1 MDLNPLIQPSLRH
14 LLASEALSEAKVLT
28 GEELLDREIA
38 QVVTSLNPAPRDKSL
53 LVARAGSLSKE
64 DLSAFDSLAGVIIIK
79 PFVVSSDLAAASG
92 MGEGRAAAGSIAAG
106 LDAEVKKL
114 VKAAEEV
121 EIPLVLVPGFGDAAQ
136 IAEDIRQA
144 FLSEIKRSSSRL
156 HAHLLSL
163 VLEKG
168 LSGLVDEMAE
178 RLSRPLVI
186 ETADFRVLAAQ
197 NMGPTPANQ
206 QRALTDQVSQLLAKQ
221 LADEESKDDPVIF
234 RQPVRVGRRV
244 AIPILNKGFVVGYLS
259 AMLRPNDDVE
269 AIFEFLSPVALAA
282 MVDFSH
288 RSKEVSAFAVT
299 YQNLLKDLLSGRTLS
314 STDLD
319 RLERHYGFDIC
330 DGLLVLAVQVLTGLL
345 LEDKLE
351 ALVGQRYVTVDVEG
365 TRAFVIPVSKK
376 SNKTWQQEAEALK
389 QYLLKDNSELTLQF
403 GAGRVVENALELSDA
418 YREARQALIIGSMMK
433 GDSEFLIGY
442 GDLGVRRLLYLMID
456 HSELDR
462 FCEEILLPLQEYDSE
477 WETELVPTIS
487 VYLKHG
493 ANLNSAARALFIHR
507 HTLRYRLEQI
517 AEILKVDIDSQDVL
531 LNLQIALLIKDM
543 KGISQS

>member
-1 MDLNPLIQPSLRH
+1 MLNPLSQPSLRH
-14 LLASEALSEAKVLT
+14 LLASEALSEAQVLA
-28 GEELLDREIA
+28 GEDYLDREIS
-38 QVVTSLNPAPRDKSL
+38 QVVTSLNPTPRDNSL
-53 LVARAGSLSKE
+53 LVVRAGSLSKE
-64 DLSAFDSLAGVIIIK
+64 DLSALDGLAGLIVIK
-79 PFVVSSDLAAASG
+79 PFVVSPDLAAVSG
-92 MGEGRAAAGSIAAG
+92 MGSGRQPAAGSMAAIDPE
-106 LDAEVKKL
+106 LKKL
-114 VKAAEEV
+114 MKAAEEV
-121 EIPLVLVPGFGDAAQ
+121 EISLVLMPGFADAAQ
-136 IAEDIRQA
+136 MAEDIRQA
-144 FLSEIKRSSSRL
+144 FLSEIKRASSRQ
-156 HAHLLSL
+156 HAHLLAL
-163 VLEKG
+163 VLDKG

-178 RLSRPLVI
+178 HLSRPLVI

-206 QRALTDQVSQLLAKQ
+206 QRALTDQVNQLLAKQ
-221 LADEESKDDPVIF
+221 LSDEESKDEPVVF
-234 RQPVRVGRRV
+234 RQPVRVGRRL
-244 AIPILNKGFVVGYLS
+244 AIPILNQGFVVGYLS

-269 AIFEFLSPVALAA
+269 AMFEFLSPVALAA

-299 YQNLLKDLLSGRTLS
+299 YQNLLKDLLSGRSLS
-314 STDLD
+314 STDMD

-330 DGLLVLAVQVLTGLL
+330 DGLLVLAVQVLTGVLP
-345 LEDKLE
+345 EDKLE
-351 ALVGQRYVTVDVEG
+351 ALVGQRFVTVDVEG

-376 SNKTWQQEAEALK
+376 SNKTWQQEAESLK
-389 QYLLKDNSELTLQF
+389 QYLHKDNNELTMQF
-403 GAGRVVENALELSDA
+403 GAGRVVENALELSNA

-433 GDSEFLIGY
+433 GDNEFLLGY

-456 HSELDR
+456 HAEFDR
-462 FCEEILLPLQEYDSE
+462 FCEEILQPLEEYDAE

-531 LNLQIALLIKDM
+531 LNLQIALMIKDM